1 MKKLITIL
9 LIFLFI
15 TTVAYAKKKHQQ
27 KIKYLK
33 PRCLMGYLYYD
44 WVGRAKY
51 DAIPVL
57 DKKGRMI
64 PCKDE
69 CEE

>member
-1 MKKLITIL
+1 MKKLIVCVI
-9 LIFLFI
+9 II
-15 TTVAYAKKKHQQ
+15 IVSISCYAKSKH
-27 KIKYLK
+27 KDKLKYLK

-44 WVGRAKY
+44 WVGRVKY
-51 DAIPVL
+51 DAIPML